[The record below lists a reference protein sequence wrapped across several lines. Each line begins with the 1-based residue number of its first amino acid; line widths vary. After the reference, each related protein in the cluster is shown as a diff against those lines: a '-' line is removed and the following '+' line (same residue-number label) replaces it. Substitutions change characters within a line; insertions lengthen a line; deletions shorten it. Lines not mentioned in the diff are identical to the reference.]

1 MSQNLSSAAVVI
13 GAVRVKHESSS
24 TENYIS
30 TMYFASSLKETKSAT
45 MNIFSKKKS
54 FLFNSFVKEE

>member
-13 GAVRVKHESSS
+13 GALMVKHKYSS

-30 TMYFASSLKETKSAT
+30 TMYFASSLKMSYL
-45 MNIFSKKKS
+45 N
-54 FLFNSFVKEE
+54 